1 MAPTEPLLAVSH
13 LSVDYG
19 VAGRDRT
26 GPTVSDV
33 SFRVDRGEILAVVGQ
48 SGSGKSTIA
57 RAVLGLLPDA
67 GRIVGGSV
75 RLAGRDITRLD
86 RRGWLDIRGSAVGF
100 VPQDPLGSLDPLQR
114 VGDQIAEVLVTHG
127 LDGRRAAYRRAI
139 DLLDRVG
146 IAEPEKRA
154 RHYPHQL
161 SGGQQQRVLIAIA
174 VAGEPELLIADE
186 PTSALD
192 VTVQRRILELLDD
205 LRRERGL
212 GIVFITHDLALA
224 DRHSHRVV
232 VLSDGVVRE
241 SGETA
246 HVLRFPEHEYTRR
259 LIGDAPALSPDKYL
273 RPEPLGEQPP
283 ILSVREVSKAFH
295 AEVPVLDRVSFTVAA
310 GTVHALVGESGSGKT
325 TLARALSG
333 LTTFDS
339 GTVTIDGE
347 TLDPQAWST
356 PAKRRERARILTLVQ
371 QNPLAALD
379 PRLTVAT
386 AVAEPLAVNRVG
398 TRSSR
403 RAAAR
408 AALERVGLPA
418 DIDSRTP
425 AEISGGQR
433 QRVVLARALVGN
445 PRILVLD
452 EPTSALDVSVQ
463 ARTIELLLS
472 LQRELGL
479 TVLFISHDLALVR
492 QIADE
497 VSVLHEGKLVESGP
511 VRAIFAAP
519 RAEYT
524 RRLLEAAPAAPTV
537 VNAA

>member
-1 MAPTEPLLAVSH
+1 MTRTDPLLAVSH
-13 LSVDYG
+13 LSVDYDG
-19 VAGRDRT
+19 TGRGRT

-33 SFRVDRGEILAVVGQ
+33 SFRVDRGEIVAVVGQ

-57 RAVLGLLPDA
+57 RAVLGLLPDS
-67 GRIVGGSV
+67 GRIVGGRV
-75 RLAGRDITRLD
+75 LLAGRDITRLD
-86 RRGWLDIRGSAVGF
+86 RRGWLEIRGSAVGF

-114 VGDQIAEVLVTHG
+114 IGDQIAEVLVTHG
-127 LDGRRAAYRRAI
+127 LARGRAARRRAVE
-139 DLLDRVG
+139 LLDRVG

-174 VAGEPELLIADE
+174 IAGEPDLLIADE

-192 VTVQRRILELLDD
+192 VTVQRRILDLLDD

-224 DRHSHRVV
+224 ENHSHRVV
-232 VLSDGVVRE
+232 VLSEGVVRE

-246 HVLRFPEHEYTRR
+246 RVLRFPEHEYTHR
-259 LIGDAPALSPDKYL
+259 LIGDAPALSPDKYA
-273 RPEPLGEQPP
+273 RPAPLARDNP
-283 ILSVREVSKAFH
+283 ILTVRDVSKAFH
-295 AEVPVLDRVSFTVAA
+295 TGTPALDRVSFTVTP
-310 GTVHALVGESGSGKT
+310 GSVHALVGESGSGKT

-333 LTTFDS
+333 LTPFDS
-339 GTVTIDGE
+339 GAVTIDGVS
-347 TLDPQAWST
+347 LDSRDWSSPQ
-356 PAKRRERARILTLVQ
+356 KRRERARVLTLVQ

-379 PRLTVAT
+379 PRLPVAE

-398 TRSSR
+398 SRRSR
-403 RAAAR
+403 RADAR
-408 AALERVGLPA
+408 AALDRVGLPTEL
-418 DIDSRTP
+418 DSRKP

-433 QRVVLARALVGN
+433 QRVVLARALVRQ

-463 ARTIELLLS
+463 AQTIDLLLS

-479 TVLFISHDLALVR
+479 TLLFISHDLALVR
-492 QIADE
+492 QIADD
-497 VSVLHEGKLVESGP
+497 VSVLHDGRLVETGP
-511 VRAIFAAP
+511 VREVFAAP
-519 RAEYT
+519 TAEYT
-524 RRLLEAAPAAPTV
+524 RRLLDAVPRSAAVVSAA
-537 VNAA
+537 